1 MSIIRDAA
9 THSGAKVNDF
19 GQLLVEATTSTED
32 RHININHQE
41 VWTLPID
48 ATDPV
53 GAGDYF
59 FYFKNTGSET
69 YFITD
74 IRISS
79 TVAGHAHL
87 KHVTGTPVYVGATT
101 VVPVNR
107 FLGSSKTPAATVNTD
122 TDITGLSDEGTLF
135 HMVMEA
141 NKEHHMRTSA
151 GVMIPPGQAISI
163 SWGAATGILEGTVS
177 IVALV

>member
-1 MSIIRDAA
+1 MSTIRDSQ
-9 THSGAKVNDF
+9 THAGAKVNDF

-32 RHININHQE
+32 RHININHQK
-41 VWTLPID
+41 VWTLPIT

-59 FYFKNTGSET
+59 FYFNNTGAET

-74 IRISS
+74 IRINS
-79 TVAGHAHL
+79 TVAGHAYL
-87 KHVTGTPVYVGATT
+87 RHVTGTPIYVGATT

-107 FLGSSKTPAATVNTD
+107 FLGSSKTPSATVNTD
-122 TDITGLSDEGTLF
+122 TDITGLSDEGILF
-135 HMVMEA
+135 NMELEA
-141 NKEHHMRTSA
+141 AKEHHMRTSA
-151 GVMIPPGQAISI
+151 GVMIPPGQAVSI
-163 SWGAATGILEGTVS
+163 SWGEATGIIEGTVS

>member
-1 MSIIRDAA
+1 MSIIRDASSHA
-9 THSGAKVNDF
+9 GAKVNDF
-19 GQLLVEATTSTED
+19 GQILVEATTSSED

-41 VWTLPID
+41 VWTLPIA

-74 IRISS
+74 IRLTS
-79 TVAGHAHL
+79 TVAGGAHL
-87 KHVTGTPVYVGATT
+87 KHVSGIPTYVSATT
-101 VVPVNR
+101 IVPVNR
-107 FLGSSKTPAATVNTD
+107 FLGSSKTPAATINKDV
-122 TDITGLSDEGTLF
+122 DITGLSDEGVLF
-135 HMVMEA
+135 HLQIEA

-151 GVMIPPGQAISI
+151 GVMVPPGQAFALQ
-163 SWGAATGILEGTVS
+163 WEEATGILEGTVS